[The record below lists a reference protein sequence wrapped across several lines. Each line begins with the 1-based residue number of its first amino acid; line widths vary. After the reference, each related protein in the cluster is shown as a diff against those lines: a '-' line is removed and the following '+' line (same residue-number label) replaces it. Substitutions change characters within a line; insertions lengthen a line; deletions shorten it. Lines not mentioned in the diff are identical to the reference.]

1 LRTFSSSN
9 AMSTLSTFGIAI
21 AIECFR
27 IFFFF
32 KKQILAAATAVTKKT
47 APKATHIPARIVV
60 DKSNFPGS
68 SLAPLNED
76 VMVVA
81 GDSVGA
87 SVGAALVVGGSV
99 SAAVVLV
106 VGGVAAVGVGEGPQ
120 YGQPVDR

>member
-1 LRTFSSSN
+1 
-9 AMSTLSTFGIAI
+9 MSTLSTFGIAI

-32 KKQILAAATAVTKKT
+32 MKQIQAAATAVTKKT

-60 DKSNFPGS
+60 DKSNFPRS

-81 GDSVGA
+81 GDSVVA
-87 SVGAALVVGGSV
+87 VLVIGGSV